1 MLFEVIL
8 MLKIIIDPGHG
19 GKDPGAVSGGVLES
33 AVALNV
39 AKKIRSFLEAQGC
52 SVLLTRWNDDFIE
65 LRDRAYMANDW
76 DTDLFISVHCNSSTR
91 ADATG
96 MEVYHHT
103 HASEAAKH
111 AARVIY
117 DKLLSV
123 SGLRGRGIKAD
134 NFAVLR
140 ETKMPAVLIELGF
153 ISNPDDRAKLT
164 DSAWQDEAARAIA
177 DGIIEAL
184 K

>member
-1 MLFEVIL
+1 M
-8 MLKIIIDPGHG
+8 KIVCIDAGHG
-19 GKDPGAVSGGVLES
+19 GKDPGAVSGGVHES
-33 AVALNV
+33 NVVLNV

-65 LRDRAYMANDW
+65 LRDRAYMANNW
-76 DTDLFISVHCNSSTR
+76 NADLFVSVHCNSSTR

-111 AARVIY
+111 AADEIY
-117 DKLLSV
+117 NKLLPV
-123 SGLRGRGIKAD
+123 SGLRGRGVKSKD
-134 NFAVLR
+134 FAVLR
-140 ETKMPAVLIELGF
+140 ETTMPAVLIELGF
-153 ISNPDDRAKLT
+153 ISNPGDRAKLT
-164 DSAWQDEAARAIA
+164 DSAWQDDAAQAIA